1 MSGLRRRDVLAGLGC
16 AAAAPRVAWA
26 RLPGVEDAL
35 RAVGD
40 ARYIAIGERHD
51 NPVHHRVQADLVAAL
66 QPAGIAFEMIPRE
79 REWLVNDLRFQG
91 ASRAEL
97 AEALD
102 WADSGWPDFAH
113 YAPILEAAPGA
124 YIAGGGLS
132 RKTMAAIHEKGASGL
147 GPDMTARY
155 WLDEPFLPEVE
166 AAMLDEQFDAH
177 CGLLD
182 RARLGSMVA
191 VQRAWDAAYAEAW
204 RRASLRSGGGRA
216 VLICG
221 NVHARLQTG
230 APGYLSHAIRHTVPE
245 ATVASIGQTEEGD
258 DPVPAGFYTA
268 TIRLPRPD
276 RADPCERM
284 RTRMRQSE

>member
-1 MSGLRRRDVLAGLGC
+1 MSGVRRRDVLAGLGC
-16 AAAAPRVAWA
+16 AAVAPRGAWA
-26 RLPGVEDAL
+26 RPSDMDAAL

-51 NPVHHRVQADLVAAL
+51 NPAHHAVQADLVAAL

-79 REWLVNDLRFQG
+79 REWIVNDLRFQG
-91 ASRAEL
+91 ASRADL

-102 WADSGWPDFAH
+102 WADSGWPDFAL
-113 YAPILEAAPGA
+113 YAPILEAAPDA

-132 RKTMAAIHEKGASGL
+132 RETMAAVYEQGAAGL
-147 GPDMTARY
+147 GPEMAARY
-155 WLDEPFLPEVE
+155 LLDEPLLPEVE

-182 RARLGSMVA
+182 RDRLGSMVA

-204 RRASLRSGGGRA
+204 RRASLRGGGGRA

-221 NVHARLQTG
+221 NVHARLETG
-230 APGYLSHAIRHTVPE
+230 APAYLAHAIRHAGRE
-245 ATVASIGQTEEGD
+245 ATVAAIGQTEEGED
-258 DPVPAGFYTA
+258 AVPATFYTA
-268 TIRLPRPD
+268 TIRSPRPE
-276 RADPCERM
+276 RADACEQIRARM
-284 RTRMRQSE
+284 HGAE